1 MRSVVRFLNEYA
13 TLILVIITAIYA
25 YFTYKMAKIMG
36 KQVIADIRLSN
47 ITLGSIFLE
56 KWLQDSLKQDSLK
69 KHQSKPNGD
78 YRCDFKL
85 LFDVRNRASGSGCID
100 KPMLILKSAGF
111 QLSVPP
117 ITKSYSFGSTS
128 IPNVST
134 QEEIDLGGT
143 IFLRGGESQK
153 VELEYVSYIK
163 IETIKRIIGSVEYW
177 IKYTDNVDKDYLV
190 KITEVKPTKEVK
202 RR

>member
-1 MRSVVRFLNEYA
+1 MRSVARFLNEYA

-25 YFTYKMAKIMG
+25 YFTYKMAKLMG

-47 ITLGSIFLE
+47 MTLGSIFVE
-56 KWLQDSLKQDSLK
+56 KWFQDFLKEDR
-69 KHQSKPNGD
+69 SKGKD
-78 YRCDFKL
+78 GYRCDFKL

-100 KPMLILKSAGF
+100 KPMLILKSAGY

-117 ITKSYSFGSTS
+117 ITKSYSFEPTPL
-128 IPNVST
+128 PNVST

-153 VELEYVSYIK
+153 VELEYVSHIE

-177 IKYTDNVDKDYLV
+177 IMYTDNVDKESV
-190 KITEVKPTKEVK
+190 IKISEVKPREKVK